1 MANNKDLITQLQKRN
16 KNAYKLIIN
25 KYYQR
30 LLTYFKYRVK
40 NNDEI
45 YDDFVQEVFGTFFE
59 AIDNDNIIDDNYIA
73 PYIFAVAKRVIYN
86 YYYKTKRDENLLNKI
101 KNFNINSFIQDDD
114 KTLFNEQ
121 LIEHINMIIE
131 KLPEIDKII
140 IKEFYLKEKDLDE
153 ISEITGKDKHYLS
166 VRKERA
172 LKKIKNEIYKLNLL

>member
-1 MANNKDLITQLQKRN
+1 MANKKELIIQLQNRN
-16 KNAYKLIIN
+16 KNAYKLIVN

-45 YDDFVQEVFGTFFE
+45 YNDFIQEVLASFFE
-59 AIDNDNIIDDNYIA
+59 AIDNDKIIDDSYIA
-73 PYIFAVAKRVIYN
+73 PYIFGVAKRVIYY
-86 YYYKTKRDENLLNKI
+86 YYYKTKRDENLTKKY
-101 KNFNINSFIQDDD
+101 KNFNINSFIQEDD
-114 KTLFNEQ
+114 KTLFDEQ
-121 LIEHINMIIE
+121 LIDHINMIIE

-172 LKKIKNEIYKLNLL
+172 LKKIKNEINKMNLL